1 MAAGQRSAGNR
12 DETRS
17 GARSRSRGGNGG
29 AARQQQRARPG
40 GLHLRMQP
48 AELGGAAA
56 RLEALGVTRHRVS
69 VAAPGSALLH
79 ACFERAADRIAAPR
93 LAFAV
98 VGDLVAAAVARREG
112 FALGPASRCLP
123 DCVELRAAGN
133 TGPTASP
140 RRAAIERA
148 GARLLAFCTLRS
160 ARLPARTAA
169 AAVLA
174 ALATGLF
181 ARVGVDVAG
190 IGHARLGI
198 SERAREEVGRDEGP
212 IARRLGRRELAVL
225 AERCDRP
232 RVGPRRRPIL
242 SRPRDEVDLRR

>member
-1 MAAGQRSAGNR
+1 MPS
-12 DETRS
+12 
-17 GARSRSRGGNGG
+17 
-29 AARQQQRARPG
+29 
-40 GLHLRMQP
+40 
-48 AELGGAAA
+48 
-56 RLEALGVTRHRVS
+56 
-69 VAAPGSALLH
+69 
-79 ACFERAADRIAAPR
+79 
-93 LAFAV
+93 
-98 VGDLVAAAVARREG
+98 
-112 FALGPASRCLP
+112 

-160 ARLPARTAA
+160 AGLPARTAA

-242 SRPRDEVDLRR
+242 SRPRDEVDLRRRRARRRCARRNERRRPRRHRRSRRIARARGDCKRGERGDTDRLHVNQIENRGRERRIIAASLRGQRMAQIADGHRAWKHRSKL